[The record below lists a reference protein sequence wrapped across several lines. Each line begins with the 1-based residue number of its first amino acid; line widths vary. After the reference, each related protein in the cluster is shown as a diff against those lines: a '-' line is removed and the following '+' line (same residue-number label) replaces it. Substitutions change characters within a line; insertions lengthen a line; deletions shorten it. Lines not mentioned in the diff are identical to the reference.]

1 MMAPA
6 VGNGTLARMSR
17 LETDGERVLSLYLD
31 LDASRFPTPEARDT
45 QLRALLAQARR
56 EDGAADAER
65 VEALVRDDPALLR
78 GVPGL
83 AIFSCSA
90 AGILETVRLPSA
102 VEPMAVLD
110 TLPWL
115 EPLVPLVGP
124 EAWGVAVVSRDG
136 ARLLRGGPRTLVEFA
151 TVHDDV
157 HGRHDQGGWSQA
169 RYQRGIEE
177 QVAVHVRHVA
187 ERLLRAHRRQP
198 FTHLVLVADDELGKP
213 IRAQL
218 DPQLAAVLAGWV
230 HADLVHAT
238 VQEIVA
244 TVVPVI
250 EQTDRERERA
260 LIAQLEAGLGTAGHA
275 AAGLDEVLATLHEDR
290 VATLLLAP
298 GAEPAHAV
306 EQAIELAVGQAA
318 DVAYLR
324 YETEPLAHRGGIAAL
339 LRW

>member
-17 LETDGERVLSLYLD
+17 LETGGERVLSLYLD
-31 LDASRFPTPEARDT
+31 LDPSRFPTPDTRDA

-56 EDGAADAER
+56 EDGATDAAR
-65 VEALVRDDPALLR
+65 VEALVHEDPGLLR
-78 GVPGL
+78 GAPGL
-83 AIFSCSA
+83 AIFSCAA

-102 VEPMAVLD
+102 VEPLAVLD

-115 EPLVPLVGP
+115 EPLVPMVGP
-124 EAWGVAVVSRDG
+124 EAWGVAVLSRDG

-157 HGRHDQGGWSQA
+157 HGRHAQGGWSQS

-187 ERLLRAHRRQP
+187 ARLLRAHRRHP
-198 FTHLVLVADDELGKP
+198 FTHLVIVADDELHEP
-213 IRAQL
+213 IEQQL
-218 DPQLAAVLAGWV
+218 DPRLAAVLAGSV
-230 HADLVHAT
+230 QADLEHAT
-238 VQEIVA
+238 VQEIAAAVA
-244 TVVPVI
+244 PVI
-250 EQTDRERERA
+250 EQTDREHERT
-260 LIAQLEAGLGTAGHA
+260 LIARLEAGLGTGGHA
-275 AAGLDEVLATLHEDR
+275 AAGLDEVLATLGEAR

-306 EQAIELAVGQAA
+306 EQAIELAARQDA
-318 DVAYLR
+318 DVAFLR
-324 YETEPLAHRGGIAAL
+324 YETEALTRRGGIAAL

>member
-17 LETDGERVLSLYLD
+17 LKTGGERVLSLYLD
-31 LDASRFPTPEARDT
+31 LDPSRFPTPDTRDA

-65 VEALVRDDPALLR
+65 VETLLREDPALLR
-78 GVPGL
+78 GAPGL
-83 AIFSCSA
+83 AIFSCAA

-102 VEPMAVLD
+102 VEPLAVLD

-124 EAWGVAVVSRDG
+124 EAWGVAVLSRDG

-157 HGRHDQGGWSQA
+157 HGRHDQGGWSQS

-177 QVAVHVRHVA
+177 QVAVHLRHVA

-198 FTHLVLVADDELGKP
+198 FTHLVIVGAAELREQ
-213 IRAQL
+213 IEAHL

-230 HADLVHAT
+230 HADLEHAA
-238 VQEIVA
+238 VQAIAKAVA
-244 TVVPVI
+244 PVI
-250 EQTDRERERA
+250 EQTARERERA
-260 LIAQLEAGLGTAGHA
+260 LIEQLEAGLGTGGHA
-275 AAGLDEVLATLHEDR
+275 AAGLDEVLATLGEDR

-298 GAEPAHAV
+298 GTEPAHAV

-318 DVAYLR
+318 EVAFLR
-324 YETEPLAHRGGIAAL
+324 YETEPLTRRGGIAAL

>member
-17 LETDGERVLSLYLD
+17 LETGGERVLSLYLD
-31 LDASRFPTPEARDT
+31 LEPSRFPTPDTRDA

-65 VEALVRDDPALLR
+65 VEELVREDPELLR
-78 GVPGL
+78 GAPGL
-83 AIFSCSA
+83 AIFSCAA

-102 VEPMAVLD
+102 VEPLAVLD

-115 EPLVPLVGP
+115 EPLVPMVGP

-151 TVHDDV
+151 TVHDEV
-157 HGRHDQGGWSQA
+157 HGRHAQGGWSQS

-177 QVAVHVRHVA
+177 QVAIHVRHVA

-198 FTHLVLVADDELGKP
+198 FTHLVIVAADELHEP
-213 IRAQL
+213 LREQL
-218 DPQLAAVLAGWV
+218 DPQLAAVHAGTV
-230 HADLVHAT
+230 QADLVPAT
-238 VQEIVA
+238 VEEIVA
-244 TVVPVI
+244 AVTPVI
-250 EQTDRERERA
+250 EQTVRARERA
-260 LIAQLEAGLGTAGHA
+260 LIEQLEAGLGTGGHA
-275 AAGLDEVLATLHEDR
+275 AAGLDEVLSTLREDR

-298 GAEPAHAV
+298 GAEPTGAF
-306 EQAIELAVGQAA
+306 EQAIEQAA
-318 DVAYLR
+318 GQSVDIAFLR
-324 YETEPLAHRGGIAAL
+324 YETEALTRRGGIAAL